1 MPKSNPKK
9 RGPPALKDKAE
20 LPKRA
25 SVTTRIQHALNK
37 KKNNGTMMIYRAGF
51 KLMWKVAGKQM
62 REAGVKKYRG
72 FDPKNA
78 HGGRIWGWPF
88 EMNLTNAK
96 VRKIMFAVI
105 NSYKL
110 TIDQLKTVRKSF
122 AYAWQL
128 YKHKT
133 DDQEEDDNWPCMRK
147 IWKTRDDTKQKQKTY
162 STLPERV
169 PTPGELQTAFT
180 KPWTPDH
187 PFSFTKFC
195 QAVPAAYDTFIWGC
209 RSNEDHK
216 RIKESRR
223 HVVRPSEG
231 YLSSEYVGG
240 RCKSPQHARP
250 WSRYVVCLCPGGRH
264 KSPSPFFKHTLDKN
278 GTPKK
283 GVDWHCTCPL
293 ACLEFMWSYDA
304 AKGRCYSKAA
314 KKKFG
319 KQNEADIPK
328 LAVDWLVAQG
338 ICTEED
344 RFSHNSGRKSLA
356 RWCSKYQIEYKDSFQ
371 IHQDLH
377 KTWKIYQPDVPPS
390 KFDDREQSKCADTC
404 CVALRTLAMN
414 WKLGPKKKPALTK
427 SERFMYAL
435 LKGSNPQ
442 LADQIRMGLDS
453 DDDIPPK
460 VEVDTVPAAVV
471 PRKRKRAVVKPE
483 PHDPEFEVRPP
494 PPKKRKR
501 KKKDNGINLT
511 QSDFVQQQV
520 LTGVK
525 PTPPKR
531 KKKRKSSKKRK
542 T

>member
-1 MPKSNPKK
+1 MPKPKPKK
-9 RGPPALKDKAE
+9 RGPTALKDKAE

-25 SVTTRIQHALNK
+25 SVNTRIQHALNN
-37 KKNNGTMMIYRAGF
+37 KKNNRTMMIYRAGM
-51 KLMWKVAGKQM
+51 KLLWKVARKEL
-62 REAGVKKYRG
+62 REAGVEKYG
-72 FDPKNA
+72 TYDPKNA
-78 HGGRIWGWPF
+78 HGGKIWGWPY

-96 VRKIMFAVI
+96 VKKIMFAAI

-110 TIDQLKTVRKSF
+110 TIDQLRTVRKSF

-128 YKHKT
+128 FKHKT
-133 DDQEEDDNWPCMRK
+133 EDQEADDNWPCMRK
-147 IWKTRDDTKQKQKTY
+147 VWKTIDDTKQKQKSY

-169 PTPGELQTAFT
+169 PTPDELKAAFT

-187 PFSFTKFC
+187 PFSFSKFC

-216 RIKESRR
+216 RIKDSRN

-250 WSRYVVCLCPGGRH
+250 WSRYVVCLCPGGAH
-264 KSPSPFFKHTLDKN
+264 NGPTSFFKDTLDKN
-278 GTPKK
+278 GNPTIAA
-283 GVDWHCTCPL
+283 DWCCTCPL
-293 ACLEFMWSYDA
+293 ACLEFMWSYDDA
-304 AKGRCYSKAA
+304 AGRCYSKANRGG
-314 KKKFG
+314 KFG
-319 KQNEADIPK
+319 KQNESDIPT

-344 RFSHNSGRKSLA
+344 RFCHNSGRKSLA

-371 IHQDLH
+371 IHQDLR

-414 WKLGPKKKPALTK
+414 WKLGPSKKPALSK
-427 SERFMYAL
+427 SDRFMHAI
-435 LKGSNPQ
+435 LKSMNPE
-442 LADQIRMGLDS
+442 LAEKIRMGLDS
-453 DDDIPPK
+453 DDDSDIPPK
-460 VEVDTVPAAVV
+460 VEVDTVPSAVV

-483 PHDPEFEVRPP
+483 PVDPEFEVRPP

-501 KKKDNGINLT
+501 KKINLAD
-511 QSDFVQQQV
+511 SDFVQQQV
-520 LTGVK
+520 LMGVK
-525 PTPPKR
+525 PTYPKR
-531 KKKRKSSKKRK
+531 KKRKSPKKRK